1 MAVKGTRVSVYAEVQ
16 EAMKQQEKK
25 VTKQGLLCTSDRGV
39 WREQRGAGSRR
50 G

>member
-16 EAMKQQEKK
+16 EAMKQQEKR
-25 VTKQGLLCTSDRGV
+25 VTKQGLLCTSDGGV
-39 WREQRGAGSRR
+39 WREQRDAGSRR